1 MIFHL
6 GSLPKE
12 DKTSNFQLHG
22 KYVKNSDSFKYLG
35 FIFTQQLS
43 FTKHLNAVTAK
54 AHSKIGQIFNKLKNF
69 NGLSME
75 LAIMLFKTYVL
86 PCYSYGEAIW
96 YGSTSKDAIIKM
108 NRTFTKYLK
117 RYLGI
122 PNTINNEALYFLTDS
137 VSVDMMIK
145 SSLENSK
152 DSVNYQIERI
162 LADETAKDNNVKEY
176 QCKKCSFACLLK
188 KALISI

>member
-1 MIFHL
+1 M
-6 GSLPKE
+6 
-12 DKTSNFQLHG
+12 
-22 KYVKNSDSFKYLG
+22 
-35 FIFTQQLS
+35 
-43 FTKHLNAVTAK
+43 
-54 AHSKIGQIFNKLKNF
+54 
-69 NGLSME
+69 
-75 LAIMLFKTYVL
+75 
-86 PCYSYGEAIW
+86 
-96 YGSTSKDAIIKM
+96 
-108 NRTFTKYLK
+108 
-117 RYLGI
+117 
-122 PNTINNEALYFLTDS
+122 NNEALYFLTDS